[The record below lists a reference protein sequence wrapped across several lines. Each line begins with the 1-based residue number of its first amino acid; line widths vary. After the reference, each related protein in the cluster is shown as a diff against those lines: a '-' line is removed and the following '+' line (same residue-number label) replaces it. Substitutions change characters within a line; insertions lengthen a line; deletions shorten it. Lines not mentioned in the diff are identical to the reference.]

1 MRFLLL
7 ALLLPAALHAQ
18 VADAEIEA
26 QVRRYA
32 DIVNRGNPD
41 ALASLYVRDPRV
53 TSVGDGRIHAGW
65 ETARDLLR
73 GIFADAGTI
82 RMAWDSLVVLPLG
95 DDAAV
100 ATFRYRWT
108 VGDGE
113 ADPLVGAMTII
124 FVRTPGGW
132 RVAHDH
138 TSSLAELP
146 APSGGPEVPVRPTAV
161 CTIRRIVDGDTV
173 QCDPIGRVR
182 LIGID
187 SPEENQ
193 RPFGQAAADA
203 LAAMIPLGTEVRLEE
218 DVGRLDRYGRVLGY
232 LWHDGAMVNWRMI
245 REGWAVVLTYP
256 PNVQYVDRFT
266 AAQQAAR
273 GESRGLWA
281 EGGFECL
288 PRDRRRDRC

>member
-1 MRFLLL
+1 MRCLPVL
-7 ALLLPAALHAQ
+7 LLLPATLHAQ

-32 DIVNRGNPD
+32 DVVSRGNPD
-41 ALASLYVRDPRV
+41 ALASLYLRDPRT
-53 TSVGDGRIHAGW
+53 TSIGDGRIYAGW
-65 ETARDLLR
+65 ETVRDLLR
-73 GIFADAGTI
+73 GVRADAGMV

-108 VGDGE
+108 PGDRE
-113 ADPLVGAMTII
+113 AEPLVGAMTLV
-124 FVRTPGGW
+124 FTRTPGGW

-138 TSSLAELP
+138 TSTLAELP
-146 APSGGPEVPVRPTAV
+146 EPTGGPEAPVRETV
-161 CTIRRIVDGDTV
+161 RCTIERIVDGDTV
-173 QCDPIGRVR
+173 DCPPVGRVR

-187 SPEENQ
+187 TPELSQE
-193 RPFGQAAADA
+193 PFGQTAADA
-203 LAAMIPLGTEVRLEE
+203 LAAVIPVGTTLRLEE
-218 DVGRLDRYGRVLGY
+218 GVERLDPYGRVLGY
-232 LWHDGAMVNWRMI
+232 LWHDGVLVNWTMI
-245 REGWAVVLTYP
+245 REGWAVLLSVP
-256 PNVQYVDRFT
+256 PNVQYADWFV

-273 GESRGLWA
+273 GENRGLWA